1 MAQVSLT
8 PVRVR
13 ELLDYDPSAGVWTWK
28 CIRRPG
34 GVLVAGAIDS
44 KGYRQI
50 TIDGVRYLSSRL
62 AVMWMRGYW
71 PSEQVDHINLVRDD
85 DRWENL
91 REATRS
97 QNFANQRVYASNKLG
112 VKGVSLVKSGRF
124 IAQIQVGQKK
134 MFLGRF
140 DTIEDASRAYTAAA
154 KDHFGEY
161 ART

>member
-1 MAQVSLT
+1 
-8 PVRVR
+8 
-13 ELLDYDPSAGVWTWK
+13 
-28 CIRRPG
+28 
-34 GVLVAGAIDS
+34 
-44 KGYRQI
+44 
-50 TIDGVRYLSSRL
+50 
-62 AVMWMRGYW
+62 MWMRGYW